1 MTTKT
6 RRQDPALV
14 QSRRLQVLEAA
25 SDCFRRRGYHG
36 AGMAEISKTAL
47 MSPGHIYNYFD
58 NKEAIIDAIIQRDME
73 EMFSVFNGFL
83 QAEGPLLDVMLD
95 GCEDGVDK
103 HLDVE
108 KGALKLEMIT
118 EAARNDKV
126 ALSLQASD
134 TEARRLMKQLLRR
147 DGSLVRDLPEPELDS
162 RISVIF
168 ALFGGLMIRRVLN
181 PQLDRASVLIALKP
195 VMRTLLTPF

>member
-1 MTTKT
+1 MNTKT
-6 RRQDPALV
+6 RRQDPMLA
-14 QSRRLQVLEAA
+14 QSRRLQVLDAA

-36 AGMAEISKTAL
+36 AGMAEISKTAG

-58 NKEAIIDAIIQRDME
+58 SKDAIIDAIIERDME
-73 EMFSVFNGFL
+73 EMFSVFNGFM
-83 QAEGPLLDVMLD
+83 QAEGPLLDVMLE
-95 GCEDGVDK
+95 GCENGVDK

-108 KGALKLEMIT
+108 KSALKLEMIS

-134 TEARRLMKQLLRR
+134 TEARRLMKQLMCRE
-147 DGSLVRDLPEPELDS
+147 GSLIRDLPETELDS
-162 RISVIF
+162 RISVMF

-181 PQLDRASVLIALKP
+181 PQLDRDTVLMALKP

>member
-58 NKEAIIDAIIQRDME
+58 NKEAIIEAIIQRDME

-83 QAEGPLLDVMLD
+83 QAEGPLLDVMLA

-108 KGALKLEMIT
+108 KGALKLEMIS

-126 ALSLQASD
+126 ALSLQATD
-134 TEARRLMKQLLRR
+134 VEARRLMKQLLRR

-162 RISVIF
+162 RISVMF

-181 PQLDRASVLIALKP
+181 PQLERDAVLIALKP
-195 VMRTLLTPF
+195 VMRTLLSPF

>member
-6 RRQDPALV
+6 RRQDPALA
-14 QSRRLQVLEAA
+14 QNRKNQVLEAA
-25 SDCFRRRGYHG
+25 SDCFRRKGYHG
-36 AGMAEISKTAL
+36 AGMAEISKTAG

-58 NKEAIIDAIIQRDME
+58 SKEAIIEAIIQRDME

-83 QAEGPLLDVMLD
+83 QAEGPLLDVMLA

-103 HLDVE
+103 HLDLV
-108 KGALKLEMIT
+108 KSGLKLEMIS

-126 ALSLQASD
+126 SQLLQEQD
-134 TEARRLMKQLLRR
+134 RQARLLMMQLLRR
-147 DGSLVRDLPEPELDS
+147 EGSLVRDLPETELNA
-162 RISVIF
+162 RISVMF

-181 PQLDRASVLIALKP
+181 PALDRDNVLIALKP
-195 VMRTLLTPF
+195 VLRTLLSPF

>member
-1 MTTKT
+1 MTSKT
-6 RRQDPALV
+6 RRQDPQLA
-14 QSRRLQVLEAA
+14 QSRRLQVLDAA

-36 AGMAEISKTAL
+36 AGMAEISKTAG

-58 NKEAIIDAIIQRDME
+58 SKDAIIDAIIQRDME

-83 QAEGPLLDVMLD
+83 QAEGPLLDVMLI

-108 KGALKLEMIT
+108 KGALKLEMLS
-118 EAARNDKV
+118 EAARNEKV
-126 ALSLQASD
+126 ALSLQATD
-134 TEARRLMKQLLRR
+134 VEARRLMKQLLRR
-147 DGSLVRDLPEPELDS
+147 DDSLVRDLQEAELDS
-162 RISVIF
+162 RVSVMF

-181 PQLDRASVLIALKP
+181 PQLDRETVLIALKP
-195 VMRTLLTPF
+195 VIRTLLSPF

>member
-6 RRQDPALV
+6 RRQDPQLA
-14 QSRRLQVLEAA
+14 QSRRLQVLDAA

-36 AGMAEISKTAL
+36 AGMAEISKTAG

-58 NKEAIIDAIIQRDME
+58 SKDAIIDAIILRDMD

-83 QAEGPLLDVMLD
+83 QAEGLLMDVMLD
-95 GCEDGVDK
+95 GCENGVDK

-108 KGALKLEMIT
+108 KGALKLEMIS

-126 ALSLQASD
+126 ALSLQATD
-134 TEARRLMKQLLRR
+134 VEARRLMKQLLRR
-147 DGSLVRDLPEPELDS
+147 DGSLVRDLPEQELDS
-162 RISVIF
+162 RISVMF

-181 PQLDRASVLIALKP
+181 PQLDRDTVLIALKP

>member
-6 RRQDPALV
+6 RRQDPQLA
-14 QSRRLQVLEAA
+14 QSRRLQVLDAA

-36 AGMAEISKTAL
+36 AGMAEISKTAG

-58 NKEAIIDAIIQRDME
+58 SKDAIIEAIIQRDME
-73 EMFSVFNGFL
+73 EMFSVFNTFL
-83 QAEGPLLDVMLD
+83 QAEGPLMDVMLD

-108 KGALKLEMIT
+108 KGALKLEMIS

-162 RISVIF
+162 RISVMF

-181 PQLDRASVLIALKP
+181 PQLDRETVLLSLKP
-195 VMRTLLTPF
+195 VIRTLLSPF

>member
-6 RRQDPALV
+6 RRQDPALA
-14 QSRRLQVLEAA
+14 QNRKNQVLEAA
-25 SDCFRRRGYHG
+25 SDCFRRKGYHG
-36 AGMAEISKTAL
+36 AGMAEISKTAG

-58 NKEAIIDAIIQRDME
+58 SKEAIIEAIIQRDME

-83 QAEGPLLDVMLD
+83 QAEGPLLDVMLA

-103 HLDVE
+103 HLDLV
-108 KGALKLEMIT
+108 KSGLKLEMIS

-126 ALSLQASD
+126 SQLLQEQD
-134 TEARRLMKQLLRR
+134 RQARLLMMQLLRR
-147 DGSLVRDLPEPELDS
+147 EGSLVRDLPETELNA
-162 RISVIF
+162 RISVMF

-181 PQLDRASVLIALKP
+181 PALDRDTVLIALKP
-195 VMRTLLTPF
+195 VLRTLLSPF

>member
-6 RRQDPALV
+6 RRQDPALA
-14 QSRRLQVLEAA
+14 QNRKNQVLEAS
-25 SDCFRRRGYHG
+25 SDCFRRKGYHG
-36 AGMAEISKTAL
+36 AGLAEISKTAG

-58 NKEAIIDAIIQRDME
+58 SKEAIIEAIIQRDME

-83 QAEGPLLDVMLD
+83 QAEGPLLDVMLA

-103 HLDVE
+103 HLDLV
-108 KGALKLEMIT
+108 KSGLKLEMIS

-126 ALSLQASD
+126 SQLLQEQD
-134 TEARRLMKQLLRR
+134 RQARLLMMQLLRR
-147 DGSLVRDLPEPELDS
+147 EGSLVRDLPETELNA
-162 RISVIF
+162 RISVMF

-181 PQLDRASVLIALKP
+181 PALDRDTVLIALKP
-195 VMRTLLTPF
+195 VLRTLLSPF

>member
-1 MTTKT
+1 MNTKT
-6 RRQDPALV
+6 RRQDPMLA
-14 QSRRLQVLEAA
+14 QSRRLQVLDAA

-36 AGMAEISKTAL
+36 AGMAEISKTAG

-58 NKEAIIDAIIQRDME
+58 SKDAIIDAIIERDME
-73 EMFSVFNGFL
+73 EMFSVFNGFM
-83 QAEGPLLDVMLD
+83 QAEGPLLDVMLE
-95 GCEDGVDK
+95 GCENGVDK

-108 KGALKLEMIT
+108 KGALKLEMIS

-134 TEARRLMKQLLRR
+134 TEARRLMKQLMCRE
-147 DGSLVRDLPEPELDS
+147 GSLIRDLPETELDS
-162 RISVIF
+162 RISVMF

-181 PQLDRASVLIALKP
+181 PQLDRDTVLMALKP

>member
-6 RRQDPALV
+6 RRQDPQLA
-14 QSRRLQVLEAA
+14 QSRRLQVLDAA

-36 AGMAEISKTAL
+36 AGMAEISKTAG

-58 NKEAIIDAIIQRDME
+58 SKDAIIDAIILRDMD

-83 QAEGPLLDVMLD
+83 QAEGLLMDVMLD
-95 GCEDGVDK
+95 GCENGVDK

-108 KGALKLEMIT
+108 KGALKLEMIS

-126 ALSLQASD
+126 ALSLQATD
-134 TEARRLMKQLLRR
+134 VEARRLMKQLLRR
-147 DGSLVRDLPEPELDS
+147 DDSLVRDLPDQELDS
-162 RISVIF
+162 RISVMF

-181 PQLDRASVLIALKP
+181 PQLDRDTVLIALKP

>member
-58 NKEAIIDAIIQRDME
+58 NKEAIIEAIIQRDME
-73 EMFSVFNGFL
+73 EMFSVFNTFL

-108 KGALKLEMIT
+108 KGALKLEMIS

-126 ALSLQASD
+126 ALSLQATD
-134 TEARRLMKQLLRR
+134 VEARRLMKQLLRR
-147 DGSLVRDLPEPELDS
+147 EGSLVRDLPEPELDS
-162 RISVIF
+162 RISVMF

-181 PQLDRASVLIALKP
+181 PKLERDAVLIALKP
-195 VMRTLLTPF
+195 VIRTLLSPF

>member
-1 MTTKT
+1 MTTRT
-6 RRQDPALV
+6 RRQDPTLA

-36 AGMAEISKTAL
+36 AGMAEISKTAG

-58 NKEAIIDAIIQRDME
+58 SKEAIIEAIIERDMQ

-83 QAEGPLLDVMLD
+83 QAEGPLLDVMLA
-95 GCEDGVDK
+95 GCEDGVEK

-108 KGALKLEMIT
+108 KSALKLEMIS

-126 ALSLQASD
+126 AALLQEND
-134 TEARRLMKQLLRR
+134 NEARRLMKQLMQRE
-147 DGSLVRDLPEPELDS
+147 GSLVRHLPEVELDA
-162 RISVIF
+162 RICVMF
-168 ALFGGLMIRRVLN
+168 AMFGGLMIRRTLN
-181 PQLDRASVLIALKP
+181 PSLDRDTVLIALKP
-195 VMRTLLTPF
+195 VLKTLLSPF

>member
-1 MTTKT
+1 MTSKT
-6 RRQDPALV
+6 RRQDPQLA
-14 QSRRLQVLEAA
+14 QSRRLQVLDAA

-36 AGMAEISKTAL
+36 AGMAEISKTAG

-58 NKEAIIDAIIQRDME
+58 SKDAIIDAIIQRDME

-83 QAEGPLLDVMLD
+83 QAEGPLLDVMLI

-108 KGALKLEMIT
+108 KGALKLEMLS
-118 EAARNDKV
+118 EAARNEKV
-126 ALSLQASD
+126 ALSLQATD
-134 TEARRLMKQLLRR
+134 VEARRLMKQLLRR
-147 DGSLVRDLPEPELDS
+147 DDSLVRDLQEAELDS
-162 RISVIF
+162 RVSVMF

-181 PQLDRASVLIALKP
+181 PQLDRETVLIALKP
-195 VMRTLLTPF
+195 VIRTLLTPF

>member
-6 RRQDPALV
+6 RRQDPQLA
-14 QSRRLQVLEAA
+14 QSRRLQVLDAA

-36 AGMAEISKTAL
+36 AGMAEISKTAG
-47 MSPGHIYNYFD
+47 MSPGHIYNYFE
-58 NKEAIIDAIIQRDME
+58 NKEAIIDAIIERDME
-73 EMFSVFNGFL
+73 EMFSVFNTFL

-108 KGALKLEMIT
+108 KGALKLEMIS

-126 ALSLQASD
+126 ALSLQAND
-134 TEARRLMKQLLRR
+134 VEARRLMKQLLRR
-147 DGSLVRDLPEPELDS
+147 DGSLVSDLPDLELDS
-162 RISVIF
+162 RISVMF

-181 PQLDRASVLIALKP
+181 PQLDREMVLIALKP
-195 VMRTLLTPF
+195 VIRTLLTPF

>member
-1 MTTKT
+1 MTTKS
-6 RRQDPALV
+6 RRQDPLLA
-14 QSRRLQVLEAA
+14 QSRRLQVLDAA

-36 AGMAEISKTAL
+36 AGMAEISKTAG
-47 MSPGHIYNYFD
+47 MSPGHIYNYFA
-58 NKEAIIDAIIQRDME
+58 NKDAIIEAIIQRDME
-73 EMFSVFNGFL
+73 EMFSVFNGFM
-83 QAEGPLLDVMLD
+83 QAEGALLDVMLA

-108 KGALKLEMIT
+108 KGALKLEMIS

-126 ALSLQASD
+126 ALSLQATD

-147 DGSLVRDLPEPELDS
+147 DGSLVRDLPDLELDS
-162 RISVIF
+162 RISVMF

-181 PQLDRASVLIALKP
+181 PNLNREIVLLALKP
-195 VMRTLLTPF
+195 VLRTLLSPF

>member
-1 MTTKT
+1 MTTKS
-6 RRQDPALV
+6 RRQDPALA

-36 AGMAEISKTAL
+36 AGMAEISKTAG

-58 NKEAIIDAIIQRDME
+58 SKEAIIEAIIERDMQ

-83 QAEGPLLDVMLD
+83 QAEGPLLDVMLA
-95 GCEDGVDK
+95 GCPDGVDK

-108 KGALKLEMIT
+108 KSALKLEMIS

-126 ALSLQASD
+126 AALLQDSD
-134 TEARRLMKQLLRR
+134 REARRLMKQLLQRE
-147 DGSLVRDLPEPELDS
+147 GSLVRDLPDAELDA
-162 RISVIF
+162 RICVLF
-168 ALFGGLMIRRVLN
+168 AMFGGLMIRRTLN
-181 PQLDRASVLIALKP
+181 PALTSDTVLMALRP
-195 VMRTLLTPF
+195 VLKTLLSPF

>member
-6 RRQDPALV
+6 RRQDPQLA
-14 QSRRLQVLEAA
+14 QSRRLQVLDAA

-36 AGMAEISKTAL
+36 AGMAEISKTAG

-58 NKEAIIDAIIQRDME
+58 SKEAIIDAIIERDMD
-73 EMFSVFNGFL
+73 EMLSVFNGFL
-83 QAEGPLLDVMLD
+83 QAEGLLMDVMLD

-108 KGALKLEMIT
+108 KGALKLEMIS

-147 DGSLVRDLPEPELDS
+147 DDSLVRDLPELELDS
-162 RISVIF
+162 RISVMF

-181 PQLDRASVLIALKP
+181 PQLDRDTVLLALKP
-195 VMRTLLTPF
+195 VMRTLLSPF

>member
-1 MTTKT
+1 MNTKT
-6 RRQDPALV
+6 RRQDPMLA
-14 QSRRLQVLEAA
+14 QSRRLQVLDAA

-36 AGMAEISKTAL
+36 AGMAEISKTAG

-58 NKEAIIDAIIQRDME
+58 SKDAIIDAIIERDME

-108 KGALKLEMIT
+108 KGALKLEMIS

-126 ALSLQASD
+126 ALSLQATD
-134 TEARRLMKQLLRR
+134 VEARRLMKQLLRR
-147 DGSLVRDLPEPELDS
+147 DGSLVRDLPDVELDS
-162 RISVIF
+162 RVSVMF

-181 PQLDRASVLIALKP
+181 PQLDRDTVLIALKP
-195 VMRTLLTPF
+195 VIRTLLTPF

>member
-6 RRQDPALV
+6 RRQDPQLA
-14 QSRRLQVLEAA
+14 QSRRLQVLDAA

-36 AGMAEISKTAL
+36 AGMAEISKTAG

-58 NKEAIIDAIIQRDME
+58 SKEAIIDAIIQRDME
-73 EMFSVFNGFL
+73 EMFPVFNGFL
-83 QAEGPLLDVMLD
+83 QAEGLLMDVMLD

-108 KGALKLEMIT
+108 KGALTLEMIS

-147 DGSLVRDLPEPELDS
+147 DDSLVRDLPELELDS
-162 RISVIF
+162 RISVMF

-181 PQLDRASVLIALKP
+181 PQLNRDTVLLALKP
-195 VMRTLLTPF
+195 VMRTLLSPF

>member
-6 RRQDPALV
+6 RRQDPQLA
-14 QSRRLQVLEAA
+14 QSRRLQVLDAA

-36 AGMAEISKTAL
+36 AGMAEISKTAG

-58 NKEAIIDAIIQRDME
+58 SKDAIIDAIILRDMD

-83 QAEGPLLDVMLD
+83 QAEGLLMDVMLD
-95 GCEDGVDK
+95 GCENGVDK

-108 KGALKLEMIT
+108 KGALKLEMIS

-126 ALSLQASD
+126 ALSLQATD
-134 TEARRLMKQLLRR
+134 VEARRLMKQLLRR
-147 DGSLVRDLPEPELDS
+147 DGSLVRDLPDQELDS
-162 RISVIF
+162 RISVMF

-181 PQLDRASVLIALKP
+181 PQLDRDTVLIALKP

>member
-6 RRQDPALV
+6 RRQDPQLA
-14 QSRRLQVLEAA
+14 QSRRLQVLDAA

-36 AGMAEISKTAL
+36 AGMAEISKTAG

-58 NKEAIIDAIIQRDME
+58 SKDAIIEAIIQRDME

-83 QAEGPLLDVMLD
+83 QAEGLLMDVMLD
-95 GCEDGVDK
+95 GCENGVDK

-108 KGALKLEMIT
+108 KGALKLEMIS

-147 DGSLVRDLPEPELDS
+147 DGSLVRDLPELELDS
-162 RISVIF
+162 RISVMF

-181 PQLDRASVLIALKP
+181 PQLDRETVLLALKP
-195 VMRTLLTPF
+195 VMRTLLSPF

>member
-1 MTTKT
+1 MNTKT
-6 RRQDPALV
+6 RRQDPMLA
-14 QSRRLQVLEAA
+14 QSRRLQVLDAA

-36 AGMAEISKTAL
+36 AGMAEISKTAG

-58 NKEAIIDAIIQRDME
+58 SKDAIIDAIIARDME

-103 HLDVE
+103 HLDIE
-108 KGALKLEMIT
+108 KAALKLEMIS

-126 ALSLQASD
+126 ALSLQATD
-134 TEARRLMKQLLRR
+134 VEARRLMKQLLRR
-147 DGSLVRDLPEPELDS
+147 DGSMVRDLSDVELDS
-162 RISVIF
+162 RVSVMF

-181 PQLDRASVLIALKP
+181 PQLDRDTVLIALKP
-195 VMRTLLTPF
+195 VIRTLLTPF